1 MMFKLPVMV
10 PYGIVAFNIT
20 ACAAVAQLNFLVIDS
35 PIAKMGLWILAA
47 GAWALAYVKRNKY
60 IVLSQR
66 QHARSRAGI
75 QKYCSGRLLHSFNQ
89 LKGSEKIRD
98 HCIHPQTVHSRFWCN
113 MEYFAR
119 GEAASSPYPS
129 ARPSILCRCVGRTF
143 RCASCPMDWA
153 PLERSGP

>member
-60 IVLSQR
+60 IVLS
-66 QHARSRAGI
+66 
-75 QKYCSGRLLHSFNQ
+75 
-89 LKGSEKIRD
+89 
-98 HCIHPQTVHSRFWCN
+98 
-113 MEYFAR
+113 
-119 GEAASSPYPS
+119 
-129 ARPSILCRCVGRTF
+129 
-143 RCASCPMDWA
+143 
-153 PLERSGP
+153 